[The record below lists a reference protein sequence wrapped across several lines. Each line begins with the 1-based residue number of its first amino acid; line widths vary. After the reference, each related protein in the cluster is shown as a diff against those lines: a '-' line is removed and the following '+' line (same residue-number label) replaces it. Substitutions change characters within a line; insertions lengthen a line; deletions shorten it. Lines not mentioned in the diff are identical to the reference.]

1 MTTYDQIQALFNEK
15 SEYRI
20 IDGRPKEAFTAGN
33 IPGSVNIPMYSLIL
47 DGFIRDKSEVSAIF
61 KKAGVN
67 MDAPMIFSCNSGVMA
82 SFLLAAAQ
90 STKCNGSISVYDGAW
105 AEYSK
110 KAANAMN

>member
-1 MTTYDQIQALFNEK
+1 MTTYEQIKALFDGK
-15 SEYRI
+15 SEYKI

-33 IPGSVNIPMYSLIL
+33 IPGSVNIPMTSLIQ
-47 DGFIRDKSEVSAIF
+47 DGFIRDKSEISAIF

-67 MDAPMIFSCNSGVMA
+67 LDAPMIFSCGSGVMA

-105 AEYSK
+105 SEFSK
-110 KAANAMN
+110 KAANAMY